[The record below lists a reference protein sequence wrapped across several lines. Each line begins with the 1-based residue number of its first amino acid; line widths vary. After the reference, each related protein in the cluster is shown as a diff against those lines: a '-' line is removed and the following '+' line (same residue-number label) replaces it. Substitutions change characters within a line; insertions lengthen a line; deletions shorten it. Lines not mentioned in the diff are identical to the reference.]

1 MKKTKQTIKE
11 IREALPGIQSEKVEV
26 ISDELD
32 KVLALKRLWKSPDG
46 EQLLTVLR
54 NNCSISLRKLV
65 TIAKTD
71 PKIENLL
78 SVIFE
83 YSSNMDLLATI
94 QDISTEEELRT
105 QLDDAVKE
113 AMGR

>member
-1 MKKTKQTIKE
+1 MIGETYKEIKDAIPELDNEKTK
-11 IREALPGIQSEKVEV
+11 V

-32 KVLALKRLWKSPDG
+32 KVLALKRLWKSADG

-65 TIAKTD
+65 MIAKTD

-113 AMGR
+113 AIGR